1 MTARVRLLIILSDG
15 FPNDT
20 GYKGGYAVADTR
32 QALTEMRARQVR
44 FHALTVNLP
53 ADPEL
58 DRLYGK
64 THHQVISDVR
74 ELPGRLLRVYSA
86 LTR

>member
-1 MTARVRLLIILSDG
+1 
-15 FPNDT
+15 
-20 GYKGGYAVADTR
+20 VADTR
-32 QALTEMRARQVR
+32 QALTELGARQIR

-53 ADPEL
+53 ADPQL

-64 THHQVISDVR
+64 AHHQVISDVR
-74 ELPGRLLRVYSA
+74 ELPGRMVRVYRA